1 MEEGSRHTAE
11 TLYLFECK
19 SKHRITRKS
28 MANNS
33 NCSRCDPQSSF
44 AFLGGVPRKEG
55 ETEVAHQ
62 LRTLDHGRARR

>member
-1 MEEGSRHTAE
+1 MEDGSKHAAE

-28 MANNS
+28 EVNNAS
-33 NCSRCDPQSSF
+33 CSRCDPQGSF
-44 AFLGGVPRKEG
+44 KFVISIPRKEG

-62 LRTLDHGRARR
+62 LRTLDHGRVRR